1 MPPIVYD
8 MSDFESDST
17 LKTILLEAAESGERL
32 RFYGTGMVIL
42 AEGVVA
48 FVGDGVVGI
57 KHHEKEKADEF
68 VVMEFVTKVQV
79 LGEYRH
85 Y

>member
-1 MPPIVYD
+1 
-8 MSDFESDST
+8 MSEFEKDST
-17 LKTILLEAAESGERL
+17 LKSVLLEAAKSGERL
-32 RFYGTGMVIL
+32 RFYGAGMVIL

-48 FVGDGVVGI
+48 YVGDGIVGI
-57 KHHEKEKADEF
+57 RHHDKEKADEF
-68 VVMEFVTKVQV
+68 IVMECITKVQV